1 MERQR
6 AFFSPLTLRSRSL
19 GFVRPP
25 ADGYLLDVRQI
36 IVCADAASAAKVVIV
51 VRHPDG
57 RADNVRMKPDLALLA
72 GVHAHLEHIA
82 ARLANALAQRHYERP
97 RLAAAAL
104 HETMTALWRSPWNPM
119 RWKRLPANEPEES
132 SNVST
137 QVI

>member
-104 HETMTALWRSPWNPM
+104 HDGALAISLESDALETVARQRTGRVV
-119 RWKRLPANEPEES
+119 KRFNS
-132 SNVST
+132 GYT
-137 QVI
+137 I